1 MDRDSNGFTLLEV
14 LIALCIVSGLL
25 LTAISSVNYNLS
37 VSERHETVTTAAML
51 AREKITKLRQLNV
64 VEEKGQFE
72 PPYESYSYRLISRM
86 TALTGVA
93 IMELTVY
100 NKKESVTVRY
110 LYKTS

>member
-1 MDRDSNGFTLLEV
+1 MDRDTDGFTLLEV

-72 PPYESYSYRLISRM
+72 PPYESYSYRLVSRM
-86 TALTGVA
+86 TGLTGVTV
-93 IMELTVY
+93 MELTVY

-110 LYKTS
+110 LFKTS